1 MSFSA
6 IRDKVRAGEPLGFDD
21 GVALF
26 LHPNLLD
33 VGQLANDVRERLHGQ
48 RTFYNRNMHINAT
61 NVCVAGCR
69 FCSFARLKTG
79 DAGAYTM
86 TLQQAWGRLR
96 ERLAANDPLT
106 EIHIVNGLNDEL
118 PFSYYTDLLTGL
130 KRLSPTVHL
139 KAFTAVE
146 VFFFHQHYGMPVAEV
161 LSKLRAA
168 GLDSLPGGGA
178 EIFAPRVR
186 RKLCADKCDAEQWLD
201 VHRTAHR
208 MGLRSNCT
216 MLYGHVETIEER
228 VDHLL
233 RLRELQEET
242 GGFQTF
248 VPLAFHPDGNDL
260 RRLPAPTATEDLRA
274 FAVSRLLLHNIPHV
288 KAYWVMLGIK
298 TAQTA
303 QWFGADDLDG
313 TVQEERIY
321 HMAGA
326 ETPQHLG
333 VADIVHLIDQAGRLP
348 VERDTL
354 YNVVAETPTSA
365 HGKPFRRAIA
375 PEAGRAL
382 P

>member
-1 MSFSA
+1 MSFFA

-26 LHPNLLD
+26 QHPNLLD
-33 VGQLANDVRERLHGQ
+33 VGQLANEVRERLHGQ
-48 RTFYNRNMHINAT
+48 HTFYNRNMHINAT

-79 DAGAYTM
+79 DPAAYTM
-86 TLQQAWGRLR
+86 TLEQAWGRLR

-118 PFSYYTDLLTGL
+118 PFSYYTDLLAGL

-146 VFFFHQHYGMPVAEV
+146 IFFFHQHYGMPVAEV

-186 RKLCADKCDAEQWLD
+186 HKLCADKCDAEQWLD

-233 RLRELQEET
+233 RLRGLQEET

-248 VPLAFHPDGNDL
+248 VPLAFHPDGNAL

-274 FAVSRLLLHNIPHV
+274 FAVSRLLLHNILHV

-333 VADIVHLIDQAGRLP
+333 VADIVHLIEQAGRIP
-348 VERDTL
+348 VELDTL
-354 YNVVAETPTSA
+354 YNVVAAPASA
-365 HGKPFRRAIA
+365 PGKPFRRPMA
-375 PEAGRAL
+375 PEEGRAR